1 MTMTIFAKGSQV
13 RMDVINGLIG
23 GRPRRVTHEYR
34 VVEDDGRNLIVSPL
48 ERPEVELLVARDF
61 FRAVAP

>member
-1 MTMTIFAKGSQV
+1 MTIFKKGSHV

-23 GRPRRVTHEYR
+23 GRPRRIVHEYR
-34 VVEDDGRNLIVSPL
+34 VVEDDGRNLVVSPL

-61 FRAVAP
+61 FGPVPA

>member
-1 MTMTIFAKGSQV
+1 MMMFKKGSHV
-13 RMDVINGLIG
+13 RMDVVHGTIG
-23 GRPRRVTHEYR
+23 GRPRRIVHEYR

-61 FRAVAP
+61 FGPVPA

>member
-1 MTMTIFAKGSQV
+1 MMLFKKGSRV

-48 ERPEVELLVARDF
+48 DRPDVELLVARDF
-61 FRAVAP
+61 FGPVPA

>member
-1 MTMTIFAKGSQV
+1 MMIFKKGSKV

-34 VVEDDGRNLIVSPL
+34 VVEDDGRSLIVSPL
-48 ERPEVELLVARDF
+48 HQPDVQLLVARDF
-61 FRAVAP
+61 FRAVGA

>member
-1 MTMTIFAKGSQV
+1 MTIFKKGSQV

-48 ERPEVELLVARDF
+48 GRPEVELLVARDF
-61 FRAVAP
+61 FGPVPA